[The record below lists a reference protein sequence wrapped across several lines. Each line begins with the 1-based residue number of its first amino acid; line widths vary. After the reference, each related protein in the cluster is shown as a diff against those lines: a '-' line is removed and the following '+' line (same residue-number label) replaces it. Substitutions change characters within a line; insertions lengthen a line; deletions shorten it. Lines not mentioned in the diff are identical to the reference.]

1 MVETREIKNN
11 ILFSEFFNSY
21 VTCAKNNLIMRLEV
35 KDKNISAIK
44 INSCVLLFNDILK
57 KLFKLGIRALI
68 SELHNYKKQG
78 KLSGNST
85 YERYN

>member
-44 INSCVLLFNDILK
+44 INSCVLLFNDI
-57 KLFKLGIRALI
+57 
-68 SELHNYKKQG
+68 
-78 KLSGNST
+78 
-85 YERYN
+85 

>member
-68 SELHNYKKQG
+68 SELHN
-78 KLSGNST
+78 
-85 YERYN
+85 